1 MKVRSLILL
10 FSLFVF
16 CVILKAQDSIDNP
29 IKKLFL
35 DQISFFPQEKIYVQ
49 TDRSEYLSGEIIWF
63 RVHLVDAVFLKQAN
77 ASRYVYVELTNP
89 TNQLVE
95 RVKLRPDSTG
105 CFYGQIQLEDELG
118 EGGYMIRAYTRFMQ
132 NVGEDYFFT
141 KQVYISNPVSEKV
154 SVDIKYLPN
163 GNAINSEIQFL
174 KKTGTEKII
183 PEQCVIYPSGNEKEK
198 EKTVSFKEKTGYYS
212 FGVKEINKE
221 RTFLLQAVIEG
232 RKYRKYFKIPSMDKS
247 FNVSFFPEGGYAPL
261 ATNMSMAFKAIN
273 TSGLSEDVKGQ
284 VFDDQNQLCTEFEST
299 HLGMGSFNMFYS
311 QGKKYHVICTNK
323 ENVSKRFDL
332 PEPADSAV
340 SLKTVWERN
349 KLYVKVLKSPNY
361 KLLPQT
367 QLIAH
372 IRGVPVYMKFW
383 DDTKDYLVFDK
394 NFFPAGI
401 IHFLLIDGNRNILS
415 ERLVFSSQSST
426 FAKTTIALDKVN
438 YQTRDKINMSIHIT
452 DENKKPL
459 SGNFSLAVVDANG
472 MNIDTTSNI
481 VSTLLLSSELKG
493 YIESPMS
500 YLQTD
505 NKKSAAAL
513 DFLLMTQGWRRYDIP
528 GLLKGKPT
536 KDLKYPVE
544 SGEKV
549 SGKVEG
555 VFSTLKEGN
564 ISLLALKD
572 SVIGTSFTKPDKEG
586 KFIFKDLE
594 YQEGTR
600 YIIQANTK
608 SGSRKVF
615 IEMDSV
621 PHSPSLTRQVI
632 MAREE
637 PVMKDTVS
645 FTTSKKYS
653 AYDGMKI
660 YNLGEVT
667 VTAKRKSLI
676 TTESP
681 YYSITSS
688 PVITA
693 KEIEGWHLISVYD
706 LLRRISGVTV
716 NGTEVRYRGNT
727 PMLLL
732 DNVPTEGF
740 DYDMLTVDDIQDAFV
755 TPGTTMGVIFGS
767 RGVNGAIV
775 INTRKGFVQKNT
787 ISSNIKIVKAFGY
800 QQPVQFY
807 SPVYSTEQ
815 EKTSSKP
822 DYRTT
827 IYWNPN
833 VQIGADGTANL
844 SFYAADT
851 PSKYVVLLEGVS
863 QYGHLI
869 YQSEKEISITS
880 EQRGK

>member
-1 MKVRSLILL
+1 MKVRSIIMLFTLL
-10 FSLFVF
+10 AF
-16 CVILKAQDSIDNP
+16 CMILKAQDSIENP

-49 TDRSEYLSGEIIWF
+49 TDRSRYFPGETIWF

-118 EGGYMIRAYTRFMQ
+118 EGNYVLRAYTWFMQ

-154 SVDIKYLPN
+154 SVDTKYLPN
-163 GNAINSEIQFL
+163 GNVINSEIQFL

-183 PEQCVIYPSGNEKEK
+183 PDQCVIYPIGNEKEK

-221 RTFLLQAVIEG
+221 RTFLLQAMIDG
-232 RKYRKYFKIPSMDKS
+232 RLYKRYFKIPSMDKT
-247 FNVSFFPEGGYAPL
+247 FDVSFFPEGGYAPL

-299 HLGMGSFNMFYS
+299 HLGMGSFNMYFS
-311 QGKKYHVICTNK
+311 PGKKYYAICTNK
-323 ENVSKRFDL
+323 ENVSKRFNL
-332 PEPADSAV
+332 PEPSDSAV
-340 SLKTVWERN
+340 SLKTVWEHD
-349 KLYVKVLKSPNY
+349 KLYIKLIKSPNY
-361 KLLPQT
+361 KLQSQT

-372 IRGVPVYMKFW
+372 IRGIPVYAELW
-383 DDTKDYLVFDK
+383 DDNKDHLIFNKD
-394 NFFPAGI
+394 FFPAGI
-401 IHFLLIDGNRNILS
+401 IHFLLIDKNRNILS

-426 FAKTTIALDKVN
+426 FAKTNIELDKET
-438 YQTRDKINMSIHIT
+438 YKSRDKINMSIHIT

-505 NKKSAAAL
+505 NKKSAVAL

-536 KDLKYPVE
+536 KYLKYPVE

-586 KFIFKDLE
+586 KFMFKDLE
-594 YQEGTR
+594 YKEGTR

-621 PHSPSLTRQVI
+621 PHSPSLTPQVI

-716 NGTEVRYRGNT
+716 SGTEVRYRGNT

-732 DNVPTEGF
+732 DNIPTEGF

-815 EKTSSKP
+815 EKNSSKP

-827 IYWNPN
+827 IHWNPN
-833 VQIGADGTANL
+833 VQVGADGTANL
-844 SFYAADT
+844 SFYAADI

>member
-183 PEQCVIYPSGNEKEK
+183 PEQCVIYPDGNEKEK

-621 PHSPSLTRQVI
+621 PHSPSLTSQVI